1 MAFGAYQYGYQPNY
15 PGQQMYG
22 NQYPQYGQ
30 QAQPPMQPP
39 MQTPAQNGLNR
50 VTGMDGARAFA
61 VNPNSVVA
69 LFDDTQDVFY
79 IKTTDSGG
87 FPTIKGY
94 RFTPIEDAP
103 QVQSTGLTR
112 ADVEQIVREEM
123 QKHEQQFIPRQYTV
137 PTEHRGGNTAGHD
150 SGVRQLYAGDEGA
163 QPGSDTQ
170 RHAQQRQTP
179 AGGTAAG
186 TTDGTAV

>member
-30 QAQPPMQPP
+30 QSQQPPMQS
-39 MQTPAQNGLNR
+39 QTGLNR
-50 VTGMDGARAFA
+50 VTGIEGARAFQ

-87 FPTIKGY
+87 FPTIKCY
-94 RFTPIEDAP
+94 RFTPIEDVP
-103 QVQSTGLTR
+103 QVQPAGLTR

-123 QKHEQQFIPRQYTV
+123 QKHEQQSISKQYTV
-137 PTEHRGGNTAGHD
+137 STERRGNTAGHD
-150 SGVRQLYAGDEGA
+150 AGVQQLHAGDAGA
-163 QPGSDTQ
+163 RPPAAVEQPNGQ
-170 RHAQQRQTP
+170 RP
-179 AGGTAAG
+179 AGCLPASGA
-186 TTDGTAV
+186 DGTAV

>member
-1 MAFGAYQYGYQPNY
+1 MAFGAYQYGYQSNY

-30 QAQPPMQPP
+30 QAQPPSQ
-39 MQTPAQNGLNR
+39 QIGLNR
-50 VTGMDGARAFA
+50 VTGIEGARAFQ
-61 VNPNSVVA
+61 VPPNSVVP

-87 FPTIKGY
+87 FPTLKGY

-103 QVQSTGLTR
+103 TQQAQGLTR
-112 ADVEQIVREEM
+112 PEIEQIIREEIARY
-123 QKHEQQFIPRQYTV
+123 EQQFIPRQYTV
-137 PTEHRGGNTAGHD
+137 STEHRGGNTAGHD
-150 SGVRQLYAGDEGA
+150 SGVRELYAGDEGA

>member
-30 QAQPPMQPP
+30 HTQP
-39 MQTPAQNGLNR
+39 QTGLNR
-50 VTGMDGARAFA
+50 VTGIEGARAFS
-61 VNPNSVVA
+61 VPPNSVVP

-87 FPTIKGY
+87 FPTLKGY

-103 QVQSTGLTR
+103 TQQVQGLTR
-112 ADVEQIVREEM
+112 PEVEQIIREEIARY
-123 QKHEQQFIPRQYTV
+123 EQQFIPKQQQYV
-137 PTEHRGGNTAGHD
+137 APPEYIRPGNTAEHD
-150 SGVRQLYAGDEGA
+150 AGVRELYAGNAGQKSGSGA
-163 QPGSDTQ
+163 E
-170 RHAQQRQTP
+170 RNAQQRQTP
-179 AGGTAAG
+179 TVGSAAG
-186 TTDGTAV
+186 TADGAAV

>member
-30 QAQPPMQPP
+30 QAQPPTQQ
-39 MQTPAQNGLNR
+39 QTGLNR
-50 VTGMDGARAFA
+50 VTGIEGARAFQ
-61 VNPNSVVA
+61 VPPNSVVP

-87 FPTIKGY
+87 FPTLKGY

-103 QVQSTGLTR
+103 TQQAQGLTR
-112 ADVEQIVREEM
+112 PEIEQIIREEIARY
-123 QKHEQQFIPRQYTV
+123 EQQHISGQQYSV
-137 PTEHRGGNTAGHD
+137 PPEYRRTAEHDAG
-150 SGVRQLYAGDEGA
+150 VQQLRPSNAGA
-163 QPGSDTQ
+163 QSGSGN
-170 RHAQQRQTP
+170 AGNAEQRQTP
-179 AGGTAAG
+179 TGGTSAG
-186 TTDGTAV
+186 TADGAAV

>member
-30 QAQPPMQPP
+30 QAQQPMQSQ
-39 MQTPAQNGLNR
+39 QTGLNR
-50 VTGMDGARAFA
+50 VTGIDGARAFQ
-61 VNPNSVVA
+61 VPPNSVVP

-87 FPTIKGY
+87 FPTLKGY

-103 QVQSTGLTR
+103 TQQAQGLSR
-112 ADVEQIVREEM
+112 AEVEQIIREEIARY
-123 QKHEQQFIPRQYTV
+123 EQQFIPRQQYTAHPEYV
-137 PTEHRGGNTAGHD
+137 RTGNTTEHDA
-150 SGVRQLYAGDEGA
+150 GVRQLHAGDAGA
-163 QPGSDTQ
+163 RPEPNNAGN
-170 RHAQQRQTP
+170 AEQRQTP
-179 AGGTAAG
+179 TGGTSAG
-186 TTDGTAV
+186 TADGAAV

>member
-1 MAFGAYQYGYQPNY
+1 MAFGAYQYGYQPGYQQSY
-15 PGQQMYG
+15 PGQPMYG
-22 NQYPQYGQ
+22 NQGYPQYGQ
-30 QAQPPMQPP
+30 QTQQPMQQ
-39 MQTPAQNGLNR
+39 QTGLNR
-50 VTGMDGARAFA
+50 VTGIEGARAFA

-79 IKTTDSGG
+79 VKSTDSGG
-87 FPTIKGY
+87 FPTIRGY

-103 QVQSTGLTR
+103 QTQPTGLTR

-123 QKHEQQFIPRQYTV
+123 QKHEQQFISRQYTV

-163 QPGSDTQ
+163 QPGPDTQ